1 MALNVSNS
9 NSLGQELSKTRDN
22 LPELGQPTHTGRP
35 TGHWDGP
42 LGVGQLASKWDDPQ
56 LGQPSQTGTP
66 QPKWDNP
73 AKLGQPTHVGRP
85 TSRGTSQPPG
95 ASHERVG

>member
-1 MALNVSNS
+1 MTRSWDDPVKT
-9 NSLGQELSKTRDN
+9 GTTQQTRDN
-22 LPELGQPTHTGRP
+22 LPKLGQPTHAGRP